1 MSDRKPVIISEEQ
14 LEEQRQYIQ
23 QIRLMPDAP
32 KSYHVV
38 TYGCQMNAHDSEI
51 LAGMLRDMGME
62 EAVLFPAGAL
72 QRNGGGSA
80 RRRTLD
86 CADDCHAVLLVR
98 VPRDVYHHCRA
109 DLAGTDD
116 DFVGLPDYMGTVFHH
131 LPDLLQRRGLG
142 SRLWSEQT
150 TQNDVKE

>member
-51 LAGMLRDMGME
+51 LAGMLHGH
-62 EAVLFPAGAL
+62 
-72 QRNGGGSA
+72 GGS
-80 RRRTLD
+80 RRPRIGGF
-86 CADDCHAVLLVR
+86 CAV
-98 VPRDVYHHCRA
+98 
-109 DLAGTDD
+109 
-116 DFVGLPDYMGTVFHH
+116 
-131 LPDLLQRRGLG
+131 
-142 SRLWSEQT
+142 
-150 TQNDVKE
+150 

>member
-51 LAGMLRDMGME
+51 LAGMLRHGH
-62 EAVLFPAGAL
+62 
-72 QRNGGGSA
+72 GGS
-80 RRRTLD
+80 RRPRIGGF
-86 CADDCHAVLLVR
+86 CAV
-98 VPRDVYHHCRA
+98 
-109 DLAGTDD
+109 
-116 DFVGLPDYMGTVFHH
+116 
-131 LPDLLQRRGLG
+131 
-142 SRLWSEQT
+142 
-150 TQNDVKE
+150 